1 MRASFRFLGTPWVLD
16 DVFKEID
23 FDLDGEI
30 EGDELWEWCRG
41 VRDPLHLTDCMLITS
56 LISCG
61 SGAAAYALI
70 ALMALIAPMAL
81 IALMALIASDCD
93 ACAGTPSV
101 RPTHG
106 PARDAR
112 EGVCAAAARQR
123 PTRQPDEEY
132 PARAIKLDSFAI
144 AAAALA

>member
-1 MRASFRFLGTPWVLD
+1 MRAGMRASFRFLGTPWVLD

-61 SGAAAYALI
+61 SGAAAYATLSI
-70 ALMALIAPMAL
+70 
-81 IALMALIASDCD
+81 
-93 ACAGTPSV
+93 
-101 RPTHG
+101 
-106 PARDAR
+106 
-112 EGVCAAAARQR
+112 
-123 PTRQPDEEY
+123 
-132 PARAIKLDSFAI
+132 
-144 AAAALA
+144 